1 MNIYN
6 WEIKMNKKYENWYW
20 EVDEFNDALVGRLH
34 FTQFYDD
41 EVILEWQ
48 QNNSEKDTFYYT
60 SKLMKVE
67 QDSIYVPS
75 ENPDEAMEQFVDMI
89 EDHMQ
94 DQISF
99 YEDML
104 EKFKEEKL

>member
-1 MNIYN
+1 MSK
-6 WEIKMNKKYENWYW
+6 EHENWYW
-20 EVDEFNDALVGRLH
+20 EVEEIHDALVGRLH

-48 QNNSEKDTFYYT
+48 QNNNEKNSFYYQ
-60 SKLMKVE
+60 SKLLNATKELDFIFVE
-67 QDSIYVPS
+67 D
-75 ENPDEAMEQFVDMI
+75 ENPDMAMEQFVDMI
-89 EDHMQ
+89 EDHIQ

-104 EKFKEEKL
+104 EKFKEERI

>member
-1 MNIYN
+1 MGK
-6 WEIKMNKKYENWYW
+6 EHENWYW
-20 EVDEFNDALVGRLH
+20 EVEEIHDVLVGRLH

-48 QNNSEKDTFYYT
+48 QNNNAKDDFYYT
-60 SKLMKVE
+60 SKLLRVE
-67 QDSIYVPS
+67 QDSIYISS

-89 EDHMQ
+89 EDRIQ

-104 EKFKEEKL
+104 EKFKAKRI